1 MERIIRML
9 RTIGLLSRYPG
20 YKDDYINKQLKVAH
34 KNSSLPAS
42 FYPIGEPQFP
52 PHHTGGLIRL
62 LAADHIV
69 QCECK
74 RTKLKMQEG
83 CTPSP
88 PIASS
93 IRIKGVKVP

>member
-52 PHHTGGLIRL
+52 PHHTGGLMRL
-62 LAADHIV
+62 LFAADHMYSV
-69 QCECK
+69 NANA
-74 RTKLKMQEG
+74 LN
-83 CTPSP
+83 
-88 PIASS
+88 
-93 IRIKGVKVP
+93 